1 MRKPVLIAVFLVAV
15 ALVGAGLAAY
25 SSRKE
30 TLLPVMEG
38 SILPRSQTSRIAA
51 RAVGMVEAASEEI
64 GVSSDITGRIAE
76 ILVEEGDRVEK
87 GAALARLEP
96 FVYAS
101 RVEAAKAAVAKARA
115 GVKLLEAGARSE
127 EIRAARNLLEESQA
141 SERLA
146 KLAWDRSRK
155 LFEAGLTP
163 ESEADAARKE
173 LDAAQSRAAAAGEEL
188 QIALHRTRVE
198 ELEAARAD
206 VAQREHEL
214 AVAEAELEKTVLRAP
229 ISGTIIRRKLRV
241 GEAVSSFQVTPVV
254 TMADMSQLRV
264 RAEVDEIDIG
274 KIRESQAVDIELLA
288 HPARSFPGRVFRIGK
303 AMGRKEI
310 ESNDPNE
317 RQDLRILE
325 VLIDLEAPVELP
337 LGLRVMAS
345 FLEGPRS

>member
-1 MRKPVLIAVFLVAV
+1 VRRAAFAG
-15 ALVGAGLAAY
+15 ALLAAAAAGAGVASY
-25 SSRKE
+25 STRKE
-30 TLLPVMEG
+30 PSIPVVEG
-38 SILPRSQTSRIAA
+38 SIRPRSQAPGIAA

-76 ILVEEGDRVEK
+76 ILVDEGDRVEK

-101 RVEAAKAAVAKARA
+101 RVEAAKAGVAKARA
-115 GVKLLEAGARSE
+115 QVKLLEAGARSE
-127 EIRAARNLLEESQA
+127 EIRAARALLEESQA

-146 KLAWDRSRK
+146 KLGWERSRK
-155 LFEAGLTP
+155 LIEAGLIP
-163 ESEADAARKE
+163 ESEVDAARRE

-188 QIALHRTRVE
+188 QIALHRTRAE

-206 VAQREHEL
+206 LAQREHEL

-254 TMADMSQLRV
+254 TMADMSRLRV
-264 RAEVDEIDIG
+264 RAEVDEIDLG
-274 KIRESQAVDIELLA
+274 KVRVAQAVDLEPLA
-288 HPARSFPGRVFRIGK
+288 HPGRSLPGRVFRIGK

-317 RQDLRILE
+317 REDVRVLE
-325 VLIDLEAPVELP
+325 VLIDFEPPIELP
-337 LGLRVMAS
+337 LGLRVMVS
-345 FLEGPRS
+345 FLGGPER